1 MTVSS
6 YLEPRGL
13 RLLIEEIQGS
23 YGRQTPRL
31 EISED
36 GFVYLF
42 FSWPRFKSA
51 ALKIPYNPQ
60 KLEKGKYDLYD
71 LIDKNSEEL
80 LKDIKLEPKLRMLR
94 AFCQAHDN
102 KKNPH
107 WYSFPTFYENLMQIA
122 ISPLCTIERLKEII
136 ELYENLELSEELNL
150 PRVDKYGRIL
160 GKEKVISIPKS
171 KKRPPQPKDPTEVM
185 ALLRKEFRKFEEI
198 EELADERAVQLL
210 AEIALAEQREE
221 ELKNQSKDFYTALIE
236 SLTTLAKIK

>member
-6 YLEPRGL
+6 YLEPRDL

-31 EISED
+31 ELRGD

-42 FSWPRFKSA
+42 LSWPGFKSA

-60 KLEKGKYDLYD
+60 KLEEGKYDLD
-71 LIDKNSEEL
+71 LIDKNSKKL
-80 LKDIKLEPKLRMLR
+80 LKNIKLEPKLRMLR
-94 AFCQAHDN
+94 AFYQTHDN

-185 ALLRKEFRKFEEI
+185 ALLRNEFRKFEEQ
-198 EELADERAVQLL
+198 EKLADERAVQLL

-221 ELKNQSKDFYTALIE
+221 ELKNQSKDFYTTLIE
-236 SLTTLAKIK
+236 SLTALAKI